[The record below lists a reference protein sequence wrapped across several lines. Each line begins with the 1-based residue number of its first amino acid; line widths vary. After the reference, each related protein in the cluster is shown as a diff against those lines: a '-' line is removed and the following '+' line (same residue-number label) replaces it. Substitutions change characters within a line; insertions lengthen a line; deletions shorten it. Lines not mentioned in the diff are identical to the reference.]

1 VILPIPSG
9 TRDVLPD
16 EMRELRAITEAI
28 RGVFD
33 AHGYGEVWT
42 PALEYE
48 EVLQQ
53 AGIGAERA
61 VYRMFDEHG
70 KVLTLRWDM
79 TVPIARVVASRF
91 ATAEPPLRFGYF
103 AHAYRDVK
111 PQRGQPRELLQAGVE
126 LVGSP
131 TPGGTAEVLA
141 VLCRALD
148 AVGLRD
154 YRIGLG
160 SASLYPKLMED
171 AGVPEEERGEL
182 LEQLARRD
190 LVGLERRVEE
200 LGLDDRLVR
209 VPQLRGGAEVLDH
222 GPESLRRLHD
232 TLDRNVAER
241 VIYDL
246 GLVRQLGYYTGAVF
260 EVYDPAL
267 GAPIGRGGRYD
278 DLLGRFGRPLP
289 AVGFALN
296 VDRLHIALTGEEAA
310 R

>member
-48 EVLQQ
+48 EVLDR
-53 AGIGAERA
+53 AGTDRA

-79 TVPIARVVASRF
+79 TVPIARLIASRY
-91 ATAEPPLRFGYF
+91 AAAEPPLRFCYF
-103 AHAYRDVK
+103 AHAYRDVR
-111 PQRGQPRELLQAGVE
+111 PQRGQPRELLQAGIE
-126 LVGSP
+126 LVGLP
-131 TPGGTAEVLA
+131 TPDGTAEALS

-160 SASLYPKLMED
+160 SASLYPKLLED
-171 AGVPEEERGEL
+171 AGVPQDVRPEL
-182 LEQLARRD
+182 LEALARRD
-190 LVGLERRVEE
+190 LVGLERRVED
-200 LGLDDRLVR
+200 LGLDERLVR
-209 VPQLRGGAEVLDH
+209 VPQLRGGAEVLEH
-222 GPESLRRLHD
+222 
-232 TLDRNVAER
+232 
-241 VIYDL
+241 
-246 GLVRQLGYYTGAVF
+246 
-260 EVYDPAL
+260 
-267 GAPIGRGGRYD
+267 AP
-278 DLLGRFGRPLP
+278 
-289 AVGFALN
+289 V
-296 VDRLHIALTGEEAA
+296 
-310 R
+310 